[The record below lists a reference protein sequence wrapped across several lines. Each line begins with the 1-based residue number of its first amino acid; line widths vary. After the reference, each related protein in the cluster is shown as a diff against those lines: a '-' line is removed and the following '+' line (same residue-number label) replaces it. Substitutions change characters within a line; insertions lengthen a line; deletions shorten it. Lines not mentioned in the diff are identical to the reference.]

1 MRITLIHNPA
11 AGGGEPD
18 AKMLRKLIKAAGH
31 KVTYHSSKEKGLG
44 AILEQRADLVVVAAG
59 DGTVGRVARRMV
71 GHDTPIA
78 VLPLGTANNIA
89 HSLGIADMDPAKL
102 IAGWEKAKRV
112 RFDSG
117 KAKGPWGKRRFVE
130 GLGVGLFA
138 WTMPQAAD
146 SKALDKIEDPQ
157 DAVAHVLKMLQDR
170 LEHYKAHELRAT
182 LDDQDLSG
190 SYVMFEAINLQ
201 YIGPNLH
208 LAPGVKPGDGK
219 LHVVAVTEA
228 ERDKL
233 YKYLGHW
240 QKGKA
245 PTVDLPTY
253 EGKRLKIER
262 GDYEV
267 HLDDRIWPDPKKKK
281 EDLRARDIEVK
292 IKPGTLEFLVPAEKK

>member
-1 MRITLIHNPA
+1 
-11 AGGGEPD
+11 
-18 AKMLRKLIKAAGH
+18 
-31 KVTYHSSKEKGLG
+31 
-44 AILEQRADLVVVAAG
+44 
-59 DGTVGRVARRMV
+59 
-71 GHDTPIA
+71 
-78 VLPLGTANNIA
+78 
-89 HSLGIADMDPAKL
+89 MDPAKL

-292 IKPGTLEFLVPAEKK
+292 IKPGTLEFLVPAEKN